1 MNWLV
6 NEVGLPVM
14 LICCIFTMVSLAING
29 RRTQKRLEAHLLID
43 VQVVPPPAGD
53 DLLKSES
60 QYAIITIVNRSLL
73 PLTIVKMGFIA
84 PDGRRLHRT
93 KPLSENTR
101 NAFVAAELLLDTTL
115 PRRLE
120 TSDIAIYVMP
130 TCQLKEQQDALQ
142 QSVSTFIPYGIDS
155 ENQIHKGVPMKLD
168 MKSCN
173 RVS

>member
-1 MNWLV
+1 MNWLTT
-6 NEVGLPVM
+6 EVGLHVLM
-14 LICCIFTMVSLAING
+14 LFWIFITASFIISNWQ
-29 RRTQKRLEAHLLID
+29 TKKRLKAHLLID

-73 PLTIVKMGFIA
+73 PLTIVKMSFIA

-130 TCQLKEQQDALQ
+130 TCQLKEQQDALP

-168 MKSCN
+168 MKSCK